1 MSEQLKP
8 CPFCGATKESGL
20 VNICIAPVE
29 SFLKRETIEFYTVK
43 CGCCEAQI
51 GNHCTE
57 DGAIAAWNRRASSWI
72 SVEDRLPEV
81 NKEVLVYCRF
91 YGEKMIGVSYID
103 ENDRWLFGDITYYWM
118 PLSKPPEVKE

>member
-8 CPFCGATKESGL
+8 CPFCGSKNVQLEDLGYPPH
-20 VNICIAPVE
+20 V
-29 SFLKRETIEFYTVK
+29 Y
-43 CGCCEAQI
+43 CEDCAARI
-51 GNHCTE
+51 TGRGYGE
-57 DGAIAAWNRRASSWI
+57 DGEADAIKSWNRRASGWI
-72 SVEDRLPEV
+72 SVADGLPEV